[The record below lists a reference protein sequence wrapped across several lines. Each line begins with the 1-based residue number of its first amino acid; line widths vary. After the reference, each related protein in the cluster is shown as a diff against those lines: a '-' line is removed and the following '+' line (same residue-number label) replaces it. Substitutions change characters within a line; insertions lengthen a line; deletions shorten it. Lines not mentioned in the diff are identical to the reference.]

1 MTAYLWVAVAIIGS
15 LLILAGLLTGV
26 AWIDR
31 KWRRDG

>member
-1 MTAYLWVAVAIIGS
+1 MTAYLWIAVATMGA
-15 LLILAGLLTGV
+15 LLILAGLLTGG